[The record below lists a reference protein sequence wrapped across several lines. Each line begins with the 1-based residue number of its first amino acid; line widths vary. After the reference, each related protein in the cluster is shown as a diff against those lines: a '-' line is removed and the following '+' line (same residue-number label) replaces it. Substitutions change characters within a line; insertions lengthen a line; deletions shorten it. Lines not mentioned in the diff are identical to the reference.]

1 MERVIAGPERKGRVM
16 DEHTRKTIAY
26 HECGH
31 ALVGHLLP
39 KVPIRCT
46 RSRSSLAAARLA
58 IRCPFPTRTRSSTAA
73 GEMRDELAVFM
84 GGRVAEEIFC
94 DDVTTGASNDL
105 ERATKMARAMVTQY
119 GMSAELGT
127 QVFGQPN
134 HEVFLGRDYG
144 NTQDYSEKRRAAS
157 TTRLRAS

>member
-1 MERVIAGPERKGRVM
+1 
-16 DEHTRKTIAY
+16 
-26 HECGH
+26 
-31 ALVGHLLP
+31 
-39 KVPIRCT
+39 
-46 RSRSSLAAARLA
+46 
-58 IRCPFPTRTRSSTAA
+58 
-73 GEMRDELAVFM
+73 MRDELAVFM

-134 HEVFLGRDYG
+134 HEVFLGRDIRQHAG
-144 NTQDYSEKRRAAS
+144 LLRGDGSRAS
-157 TTRLRAS
+157 TTRSRAS